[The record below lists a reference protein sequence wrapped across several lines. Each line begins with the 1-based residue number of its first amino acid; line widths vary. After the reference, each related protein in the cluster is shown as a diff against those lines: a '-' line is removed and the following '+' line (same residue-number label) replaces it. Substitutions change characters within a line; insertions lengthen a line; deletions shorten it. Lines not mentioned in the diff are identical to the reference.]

1 MLAFVAVLVVALA
14 LAGVVSFSLVRNAA
28 ADTSRKLVLQQDEAL
43 ARSAAS
49 LITTH
54 NSSQV
59 FAELLPLVSSVA
71 GIKEASI
78 VQVSS
83 NGTFISEV
91 PKLDV
96 ARRSVSADALASD
109 HETSGVDRQI
119 AYAVVPLF
127 SVAKGAP
134 DGRKLVVA
142 LFLSRPVSTS
152 AASVS
157 YFLLAG
163 AISLLAAAVAA
174 FLISRRISRRVVEA
188 AGAAA
193 QIASGDLSTRLAPSR
208 YDDAELAI
216 LQNALNQMAERLEDL
231 RDLDR
236 QFLLAVSHDLR
247 TPLTSIRGY
256 AEAIAEGQVKEPE
269 RAAAVVV
276 SEANR
281 LERLIGDLLDLAR
294 LDAHQFS
301 LSLDEIDA
309 AETVTTAAESLRY
322 GFESLD
328 IALGIAADGPVPIV
342 ADRDRLSQIVANLVE
357 NSLRFARSRV
367 EVSCCPNATT
377 TVAVSVTDDGPG
389 IAEEDRPRI
398 FERHYTSSGRPGRSA
413 GTGLGL
419 AIVAE
424 LVDAMHGEIT
434 VTSPVADGH
443 GTRITIVLPSGR
455 PVRVVR
461 RTPPLRAVQ
470 RKR

>member
-1 MLAFVAVLVVALA
+1 A
-14 LAGVVSFSLVRNAA
+14 VSFSLVRNAA

-43 ARSAAS
+43 ARTATNLARS
-49 LITTH
+49 TH
-54 NSSQV
+54 NKSQV
-59 FAELLPLVSSVA
+59 FSELLPLVSSVP

-78 VQVSS
+78 VEVSRDGAFVS
-83 NGTFISEV
+83 AV

-96 ARRSVSADALASD
+96 SRHAVALATLGKD
-109 HETSGVDRQI
+109 RETSGVDQKT
-119 AYAVVPLF
+119 AFALVPLF
-127 SVAKGAP
+127 TVPKGAP
-134 DGRKLVVA
+134 DGKELIVA
-142 LFLSRPVSTS
+142 LFMSRPVSTS

-163 AISLLAAAVAA
+163 AISLVAAALAA
-174 FLISRRISRRVVEA
+174 FLISRRISSRVVQA

-208 YDDAELAI
+208 YDDAELSVLA
-216 LQNALNQMAERLEDL
+216 QALNSMAARLEDL

-256 AEAIAEGQVKEPE
+256 AEAIAEGQVKEPP
-269 RAAAVVV
+269 RAAAVIV

-301 LSLDEIDA
+301 LSLDEINA
-309 AETVTTAAESLRY
+309 SETVTAAAESLRY
-322 GFESLD
+322 GFEN
-328 IALGIAADGPVPIV
+328 LGIALEIDADDEAPIV
-342 ADRDRLSQIVANLVE
+342 ADRDRLAQVVANLVE
-357 NSLRFARSRV
+357 NALRFASSRV
-367 EVSCCPNATT
+367 VVTCQSTDQS
-377 TVAVSVTDDGPG
+377 TVVVTVTDDGPG
-389 IAEEDRPRI
+389 IAEHDRPRI
-398 FERHYTSSGRPGRSA
+398 FERHFSSSTRPGRSA

-424 LVDAMHGEIT
+424 LVEAMGGRVT
-434 VTSPVADGH
+434 VTSPVDDGS
-443 GTRITIVLPSGR
+443 GTSFSVSLPSGR
-455 PVRVVR
+455 PQRPGRAV
-461 RTPPLRAVQ
+461 PLRAVQ